1 MFKYTS
7 INPYIQFNLRHLLY
21 NRYGYVMIYLLKWNT
36 FYVTIYAVFLLITV
50 QTNCGFFMVTLLF
63 MLNDLG
69 TIQSN
74 LDPEVFCCK
83 IRSKIVSYLDKHG
96 IW

>member
-7 INPYIQFNLRHLLY
+7 INPYILSNLRHVLY
-21 NRYGYVMIYLLKWNT
+21 NRYGYMYVMIYLLKWNT

-50 QTNCGFFMVTLLF
+50 QANWGFFMVTLLV

-69 TIQSN
+69 TIQSQIHS
-74 LDPEVFCCK
+74 PKKV
-83 IRSKIVSYLDKHG
+83 
-96 IW
+96 